1 MVHKLKFRRNVI
13 SVLIK
18 YHHVLYILILN
29 IYIYIKRLKKY
40 IFSKIKICSIW
51 GWPWSQG
58 GGWNHPKLPGP
69 PPWHL
74 GRKGREM
81 ELGEILWWKR
91 REQCIS

>member
-1 MVHKLKFRRNVI
+1 M
-13 SVLIK
+13 
-18 YHHVLYILILN
+18 YYIIDFKKC
-29 IYIYIKRLKKY
+29 IYKKVKKY
-40 IFSKIKICSIW
+40 IFSKIKNKNL
-51 GWPWSQG
+51 GHFGVAWPPHGVEGVVGTIPS
-58 GGWNHPKLPGP
+58 PPGP